1 MKQQSAYNFTALL
14 SFFRHEAASGI
25 LLLLFTLIAI
35 ALANSP
41 LAGRYTEVLAWVPID
56 GPTAWHLDLSL
67 LLWVNDGLMAVFFFV
82 IGLEIKREIFFG
94 ELQSLSATILPIAA
108 AIGGVVVPALIYVAV
123 NAGGSPEAMAGW
135 GIPMATDIAFSLGIL
150 SIAARS
156 APISVVIF
164 LTALA
169 IVDDLGAIL
178 VIALFYTSAFS
189 LPALLA
195 GIVALLAAFVLNRC
209 VGRSISAYIVVGMI
223 AWLAFLNAGIHPTV
237 AGVALAF
244 AIPVDRANP
253 EQSMLYILEH
263 RLEPWSAYVIMPIFA
278 LANAGVVLPGD
289 LSVLAEPIALGIV
302 LGLVV
307 GKPLG
312 ICGAVLLLNK
322 VFRLPLPSNL
332 HIGHFVGVG
341 CLAGIGFT
349 MSLFISSL
357 AFPDFAHLSAAKLGI
372 IVASLISGIVGA
384 SIFLVLGRR
393 SSAA

>member
-1 MKQQSAYNFTALL
+1 M
-14 SFFRHEAASGI
+14 
-25 LLLLFTLIAI
+25 
-35 ALANSP
+35 
-41 LAGRYTEVLAWVPID
+41 
-56 GPTAWHLDLSL
+56 
-67 LLWVNDGLMAVFFFV
+67 
-82 IGLEIKREIFFG
+82 
-94 ELQSLSATILPIAA
+94 
-108 AIGGVVVPALIYVAV
+108 
-123 NAGGSPEAMAGW
+123 
-135 GIPMATDIAFSLGIL
+135 
-150 SIAARS
+150 
-156 APISVVIF
+156 
-164 LTALA
+164 TALA

-178 VIALFYTSAFS
+178 VIALFYTSSFS

-195 GIVALLAAFVLNRC
+195 GIAALLAAFVLNRC
-209 VGRSISAYIVVGMI
+209 GGRSISAYIVVGMI

-253 EQSMLYILEH
+253 ERSMLYALEH

-289 LSVLAEPIALGIV
+289 LSVLTEPIALGIV

-322 VFRLPLPSNL
+322 VFRLPLPPNL
-332 HIGHFVGVG
+332 HFGHFVGAG

-372 IVASLISGIVGA
+372 IVASLISGIVGT

>member
-1 MKQQSAYNFTALL
+1 
-14 SFFRHEAASGI
+14 
-25 LLLLFTLIAI
+25 
-35 ALANSP
+35 
-41 LAGRYTEVLAWVPID
+41 
-56 GPTAWHLDLSL
+56 
-67 LLWVNDGLMAVFFFV
+67 
-82 IGLEIKREIFFG
+82 
-94 ELQSLSATILPIAA
+94 
-108 AIGGVVVPALIYVAV
+108 
-123 NAGGSPEAMAGW
+123 
-135 GIPMATDIAFSLGIL
+135 
-150 SIAARS
+150 
-156 APISVVIF
+156 
-164 LTALA
+164 
-169 IVDDLGAIL
+169 
-178 VIALFYTSAFS
+178 
-189 LPALLA
+189 
-195 GIVALLAAFVLNRC
+195 
-209 VGRSISAYIVVGMI
+209 
-223 AWLAFLNAGIHPTV
+223 
-237 AGVALAF
+237 
-244 AIPVDRANP
+244 
-253 EQSMLYILEH
+253 MLYILEH

>member
-1 MKQQSAYNFTALL
+1 MKQQISYNFAPLL

-25 LLLLFTLIAI
+25 LLLLFALIAI

-41 LAGRYTEVLAWVPID
+41 LAGRYTEALAWVPID
-56 GPTAWHLDLSL
+56 GPTAWHLDLSI

-178 VIALFYTSAFS
+178 VIALFYTSSFS

-209 VGRSISAYIVVGMI
+209 VRRSTSAYIVVGMI
-223 AWLAFLNAGIHPTV
+223 AWFAFLNAGIHPTV

-253 EQSMLYILEH
+253 EQSMLYVLEH

-278 LANAGVVLPGD
+278 LANAGVVLPGG
-289 LSVLAEPIALGIV
+289 LSVLAEPIALGI
-302 LGLVV
+302 
-307 GKPLG
+307 
-312 ICGAVLLLNK
+312 VLLLNK

-332 HIGHFVGVG
+332 HIGHIVGAG

-357 AFPDFAHLSAAKLGI
+357 AFPDFAHLSTAKLGI

>member
-1 MKQQSAYNFTALL
+1 M
-14 SFFRHEAASGI
+14 
-25 LLLLFTLIAI
+25 
-35 ALANSP
+35 
-41 LAGRYTEVLAWVPID
+41 
-56 GPTAWHLDLSL
+56 
-67 LLWVNDGLMAVFFFV
+67 
-82 IGLEIKREIFFG
+82 
-94 ELQSLSATILPIAA
+94 
-108 AIGGVVVPALIYVAV
+108 
-123 NAGGSPEAMAGW
+123 
-135 GIPMATDIAFSLGIL
+135 
-150 SIAARS
+150 
-156 APISVVIF
+156 
-164 LTALA
+164 TALA

-195 GIVALLAAFVLNRC
+195 GIAALLAAFVLNRC

-384 SIFLVLGRR
+384 SIFLVLERR